1 MLNKNEL
8 IYDINLYNNGVIF
21 NYFTLSSL
29 LLLYIFEIFREYI
42 LYNELRFN
50 SGNNHIDIFF
60 DKTPWKKIIIINNVI
75 HKFILIFSS
84 IFYIIN
90 VILSGIIINKC
101 FIINNNIIF
110 LFILFISSYIL
121 NIIKL
126 FIITYD
132 DQMYS
137 SFLSYPLKFNDI
149 NEKYN
154 NEIENLKET
163 VMSHYNITTKI

>member
-1 MLNKNEL
+1 LNKNEL
-8 IYDINLYNNGVIF
+8 IYDINLYNNGVLF

-60 DKTPWKKIIIINNVI
+60 DKTPLKKIIIINNFI

-84 IFYIIN
+84 ICYIIN
-90 VILSGIIINKC
+90 IIFSAIIINKC

-110 LFILFISSYIL
+110 LFIVFTSFYIFDV
-121 NIIKL
+121 IKL
-126 FIITYD
+126 FIITYSN
-132 DQMYS
+132 QMYS

-163 VMSHYNITTKI
+163 VMTHCNITSKL